1 MKALRTIAFLV
12 LVAAAFLGG
21 YVYKAIKSSGSPS
34 ANNAGRKVLYWVDPM
49 HPAYKSDKPG
59 IAPDCGMKLEPVY
72 ADGGG
77 ASPTSTSQR
86 KILYYHD
93 PKDLNYKSQQ
103 PGLNPETGGELEPV
117 YADDI
122 SAMPVGTVQITPEK
136 QQLIGVKYGDVERSG
151 GSRTIRAV
159 GKVAFDET
167 RIQHIHTKVEGWID
181 QVFVDYT
188 GQLVTKGEPLMT
200 IYSPDMLAS
209 QRELLLSAKTRDTM
223 KNNPLPI
230 AFDQSESLLQAS
242 RRRLE
247 LWDLSEAQINQVLK
261 TGQPIKN
268 VTLYSPI
275 AGYVTDRKAFPQ
287 LKVMPETDLYT
298 IVDLSRVWIMADLF
312 EYEAPNI
319 HVGETARV
327 SLQAVPGKTLTAH
340 INYIQPEVD
349 PMTRTLKVRLD
360 MDNPDLILK
369 PQMYADVEFRVNL
382 PVQLTVPVDAVLD
395 AGERKTVFV
404 GRGNGFF
411 EPHQVTTGERSGD
424 RIQILS
430 GLAGGERIV
439 TSGNFLID
447 SESQMKAAAGGMGGM
462 AGMPGMTNEPMKT
475 PTGQS
480 GQPAGKSAPAEKRTP
495 TPKSQ
500 PAQKGAPSMRD
511 MPGMGEKK

>member
-1 MKALRTIAFLV
+1 MKAIRIVALLV
-12 LVAAAFLGG
+12 VVAAAFTGG
-21 YVYKAIKSSGSPS
+21 YVYKAIRGVAGSADKS
-34 ANNAGRKVLYWVDPM
+34 GRKVLYWVDPT

-77 ASPTSTSQR
+77 PSAGPVGAER
-86 KILYYHD
+86 KVLYYRD
-93 PKDLNYKSQQ
+93 PKDANYTSQQ
-103 PGLNPETGGELEPV
+103 PGLNPETGNQLEPV
-117 YADDI
+117 YADDL

-136 QQLIGVKYGDVERSG
+136 QQLIGVKYGNVERSG
-151 GSRTIRAV
+151 GSRAIRAV

-188 GQLVTKGEPLMT
+188 GQLVNKGQPLMT
-200 IYSPDMLAS
+200 VYSPDMLAS
-209 QRELLLSAKTRDTM
+209 QRELLLAAKATVTM
-223 KNNPLPI
+223 KNNPLPT
-230 AFDQSESLLQAS
+230 AFDQSESLLQAA

-287 LKVMPETDLYT
+287 LKVMPDTDLYT

-319 HVGETARV
+319 QVGETARV
-327 SLQAVPGKTLTAH
+327 SLQAIPGRTFTARV
-340 INYIQPEVD
+340 NYIQPQLD

-360 MDNPDLILK
+360 IDNPGLLLK
-369 PQMYADVEFRVNL
+369 PDMYADVEFRVDFRS
-382 PVQLTVPVDAVLD
+382 QLTVPAEAVLD

-404 GRGNGFF
+404 DRGNGFF
-411 EPHQVTTGERSGD
+411 EPRQVTTGERNGN

-430 GLAGGERIV
+430 GLNGGERIV

-447 SESQMKAAAGGMGGM
+447 SESQMKAAAAGMGGM
-462 AGMPGMTNEPMKT
+462 AGMPGMTNEPMKS
-475 PTGQS
+475 PKGQS
-480 GQPAGKSAPAEKRTP
+480 GQSEQKSMPNMP
-495 TPKSQ
+495 
-500 PAQKGAPSMRD
+500 D
-511 MPGMGEKK
+511 MPGMGAKKK